1 MLDVHLMSP
10 YLKYNGTLDDI
21 RTRNL
26 MFTIAGPY
34 LKNRSTKPK
43 DMMPLAIDSDYVED
57 HTPETSISAKQVD
70 WYEKNKGMFEEM
82 MLPKENITCSSEPV
96 KNNIT
101 LEQNGDNN

>member
-43 DMMPLAIDSDYVED
+43 DMMPLAIDSDYAED
-57 HTPETSISAKQVD
+57 HTPVTTVNSNEVE
-70 WYEKNKGMFEEM
+70 WYEKNKELIEQTMFNRSNE
-82 MLPKENITCSSEPV
+82 V
-96 KNNIT
+96 
-101 LEQNGDNN
+101 